1 MVDLLLKFAE
11 RLNGTPLPAA
21 SPNGN
26 QPSAIRQKVLFDVV
40 AVGLEQHVG
49 AAQLADLL
57 LGALDH
63 AVALARLR
71 VEDLSGPRHLEALL
85 GARLGLDLGHLAL
98 LWREARALRPPK
110 MLINERVCVSTSP
123 PPRQPLISRAA
134 GRARL
139 WQSKPIM
146 AISPCSPRRLWGG

>member
-1 MVDLLLKFAE
+1 MRRTLQRTAGSK
-11 RLNGTPLPAA
+11 PAIK
-21 SPNGN
+21 
-26 QPSAIRQKVLFDVV
+26 PSTVRQKVLFDVV

-110 MLINERVCVSTSP
+110 MLINERCVREHIAAATAALN
-123 PPRQPLISRAA
+123 QPGGGKGAVMAEEGGLGNRL
-134 GRARL
+134 GR
-139 WQSKPIM
+139 
-146 AISPCSPRRLWGG
+146 